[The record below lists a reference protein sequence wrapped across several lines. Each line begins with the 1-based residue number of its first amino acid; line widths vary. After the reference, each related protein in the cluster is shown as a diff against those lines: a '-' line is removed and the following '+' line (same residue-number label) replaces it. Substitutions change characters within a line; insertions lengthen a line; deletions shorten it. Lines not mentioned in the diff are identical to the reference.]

1 MNKKLVLLNPVADAF
16 HAPDTPTLH
25 TRTLHKSTVAATELR
40 CDQRNFG
47 MTAPIPRE
55 DAYLIALQIRACPN
69 HDLYFDGRRVQP
81 KNFLGGV
88 TTIYDLRTDPVAD
101 VRDPFHSIMFY
112 LPRTA
117 LDAMAHET
125 GMRRVGDLRHQPGV
139 SVDDPVVRGL
149 LSALLPVIS
158 KPEEAHPLFLDHL
171 ASALIAHVAHRYDA
185 SSVSSDSPGGGG
197 LAHWQERRVKEMMSE
212 SLHKEITLAE
222 LANECGLSVRHFART
237 FRKSTGVTPHQWLL
251 KHRVDH
257 AQELMR
263 HRGLSLSEIALASG
277 FADQSHFSRVFTAI
291 LGTSPGAWRRAT
303 LNHAQPQMK
312 RIASG

>member
-1 MNKKLVLLNPVADAF
+1 MNPVADAF
-16 HAPDTPTLH
+16 HAPDAPTLR

-47 MTAPIPRE
+47 TTAPIPRE
-55 DAYLIALQIRACPN
+55 DAYLIALQLRPCHN

-88 TTIYDLRTDPVAD
+88 TTIFDLRTSPVAD
-101 VRDPFHSIMFY
+101 IRDPFHSIMFY
-112 LPRTA
+112 LPRTT
-117 LDAMAHET
+117 LKAMAHEI
-125 GMRRVGDLRHQPGV
+125 GMTHVNDLRHQPGV
-139 SVDDPVVRGL
+139 SVEDPVVRGL

-171 ASALIAHVAHRYDA
+171 ASALVAHVVNRYGD
-185 SSVSSDSPGGGG
+185 SNVSPNSPRGG
-197 LAHWQERRVKEMMSE
+197 LSRWQKRRVKEMMSE

-237 FRKSTGVTPHQWLL
+237 FRQSTGVTPHQWLL
-251 KHRVDH
+251 KYRVNY
-257 AQELMR
+257 ARELMR

-277 FADQSHFSRVFTAI
+277 FADQSHFSRVFTSI
-291 LGTSPGAWRRAT
+291 LGTSPGAWRRAM
-303 LNHAQPQMK
+303 Q
-312 RIASG
+312 S